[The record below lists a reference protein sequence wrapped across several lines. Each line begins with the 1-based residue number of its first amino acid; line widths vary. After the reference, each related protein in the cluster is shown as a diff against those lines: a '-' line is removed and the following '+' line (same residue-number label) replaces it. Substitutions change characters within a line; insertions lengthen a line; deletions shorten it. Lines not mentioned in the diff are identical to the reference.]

1 MRVFGRGC
9 TPPRMQEAVVQSAC
23 ILIMVGIAIAAYV
36 DTHFE
41 PTVVALYVYFFAL
54 SALAVTSSRPLL
66 PPPTAVGR
74 P

>member
-1 MRVFGRGC
+1 
-9 TPPRMQEAVVQSAC
+9 MQEAVVQSAC

-66 PPPTAVGR
+66 TSSRPLLPPPTAVGR